1 MPNWCQNTAV
11 FKHEDANQVTKLIAA
26 FNDGC
31 LFNAFVPC
39 PEDLHEET
47 EIGENF
53 MERDAARIAANIKK
67 HGYSSWYDWNIEN
80 WGTKWDVNGEE
91 GNAEETDTNTASLYF
106 DSAWSPPI
114 AFYNTM
120 CDMGWEITAYYFE
133 PGMNYCGVFDNGD
146 DDYIEI
152 EGDASWVEEN
162 VPKELNEMFGIS
174 DMMSDFED
182 DELQEED
189 GSE

>member
-1 MPNWCQNTAV
+1 MPNWCSNTAV

-26 FNDGC
+26 FEDGC

-39 PEDLHEET
+39 PTELHEIT
-47 EIGENF
+47 PVGEDY
-53 MERDAARIAANIKK
+53 MVRDDARTAANIEK
-67 HGYSSWYDWNIEN
+67 HGYASWYEWCVEH
-80 WGTKWDVNGEE
+80 WGTKWDVDGDS
-91 GNAEETDTNTASLYF
+91 GCAEETDPNTVSISF

-114 AFYNTM
+114 AFYNAM
-120 CDMGWEITAYYFE
+120 CDLGWEITAYYFE
-133 PGMNYCGVFDNGD
+133 PGMNFCGIFDNGD

-152 EGDASWVEEN
+152 EGDGSWVEEN

-174 DMMSDFED
+174 DMMLDWE
-182 DELQEED
+182 QEED